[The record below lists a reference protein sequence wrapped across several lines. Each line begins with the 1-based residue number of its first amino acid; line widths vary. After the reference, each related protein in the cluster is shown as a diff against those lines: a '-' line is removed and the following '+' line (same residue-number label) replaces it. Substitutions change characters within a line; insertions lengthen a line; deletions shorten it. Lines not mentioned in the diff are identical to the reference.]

1 MVKRFLTTIIIAAS
15 ALAAS
20 AQEFGVQYISEVQTD
35 FDKSVNWMNFLR
47 LDASLNVGK
56 HGSIDF
62 ACSTRSKPSTAL

>member
-1 MVKRFLTTIIIAAS
+1 MVKRFLATIIIAAS

-47 LDASLNVGK
+47 LDASLNIGK
-56 HGSIDF
+56 
-62 ACSTRSKPSTAL
+62 KEV

>member
-1 MVKRFLTTIIIAAS
+1 MVKRFLATIIIAAS

-47 LDASLNVGK
+47 LDASLNIGK
-56 HGSIDF
+56 
-62 ACSTRSKPSTAL
+62 K